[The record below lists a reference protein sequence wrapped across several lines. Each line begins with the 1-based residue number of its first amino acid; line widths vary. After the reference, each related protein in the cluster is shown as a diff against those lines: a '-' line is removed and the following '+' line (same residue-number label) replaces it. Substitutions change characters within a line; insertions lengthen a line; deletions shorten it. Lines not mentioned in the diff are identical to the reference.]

1 MSPPQTGMRDAHPKA
16 MERTKNWLT
25 LHPALM
31 RAAWIAAVLIL
42 AACNN
47 STDGGGP
54 GGY

>member
-1 MSPPQTGMRDAHPKA
+1 
-16 MERTKNWLT
+16 MERTKVWLAV
-25 LHPALM
+25 HPRFV
-31 RAAWIAAVLIL
+31 RAAWVAALLIL